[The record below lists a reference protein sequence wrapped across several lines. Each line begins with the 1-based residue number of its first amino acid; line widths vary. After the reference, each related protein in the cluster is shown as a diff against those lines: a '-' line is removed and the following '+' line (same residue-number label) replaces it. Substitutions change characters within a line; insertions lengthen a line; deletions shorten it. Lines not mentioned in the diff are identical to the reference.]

1 MKHSLLLFQIVL
13 QMKVETKNEY
23 NKAINQSVDYINGH
37 LNESIDLK
45 IIAGVAN
52 ISEFHFHRIFKAYIG
67 ESVGTYISRLRL
79 ENAAQKLQI
88 TDFTLTEIAEKTG
101 YQSQYSL
108 SKAFKKHFGVTPSA
122 FKNIQTYFS
131 SQISKTKHEPL
142 ELHPNIIHIENKHL
156 VYIRIIAKYGSELD
170 YRTAWKKLWQYAKQK
185 KIVNKKNE
193 FIGLSFDDPN
203 ITKHEQCRFY
213 ACISTDIPIKPE
225 AEFGVRTI
233 ENGKFAVFTHKGAY
247 SGLNRLYQSIYLDWL
262 PNTNKKLRHSIPF
275 EKYLNNP
282 DKVKEDDLLTE
293 IYIPIK

>member
-1 MKHSLLLFQIVL
+1 M
-13 QMKVETKNEY
+13 
-23 NKAINQSVDYINGH
+23 
-37 LNESIDLK
+37 
-45 IIAGVAN
+45 
-52 ISEFHFHRIFKAYIG
+52 
-67 ESVGTYISRLRL
+67 
-79 ENAAQKLQI
+79 QI

-101 YQSQYSL
+101 YQSQHSL

-131 SQISKTKHEPL
+131 SQISKTEHEPL
-142 ELHPNIIHIENKHL
+142 ELHPNIIHIENKNL

-170 YRTAWKKLWQYAKQK
+170 YRTAWKILWQYAKQIN
-185 KIVNKKNE
+185 IVNEKNE

-262 PNTNKKLRHSIPF
+262 PNTNIKLRHSIPF

>member
-1 MKHSLLLFQIVL
+1 
-13 QMKVETKNEY
+13 MKVDTNSEY
-23 NKAINQSVDYINGH
+23 HKAISQSIDYINSH
-37 LNESIDLK
+37 LSESIDLK
-45 IIAGVAN
+45 KVAGIAN

-67 ESVGTYISRLRL
+67 ETVGAYISRLRL

-88 TDFTLTEIAEKTG
+88 TNFTLTEIAEKTG
-101 YQSQYSL
+101 YQSQFSL

-131 SQISKTKHEPL
+131 SQFSKTEHEPL
-142 ELHPNIIHIENKHL
+142 ELHPNIVNIESKNL
-156 VYIRIIAKYGSELD
+156 VYIRIIAKYGSETD

-185 KIVNKKNE
+185 DIVIENSE

-213 ACISTDIPIKPE
+213 ACITTDKPLKPE
-225 AEFGVRTI
+225 GEFGLQTI
-233 ENGKFAVFTHKGAY
+233 KNGKFAVFTHQGAY
-247 SGLNRLYQSIYLDWL
+247 SGLNRLYQSIYMDWL
-262 PNTNKKLRHSIPF
+262 PGKKMKLRHSMPF

>member
-1 MKHSLLLFQIVL
+1 MKI
-13 QMKVETKNEY
+13 ETINEY
-23 NKAINQSVDYINGH
+23 NKAINQSIDYINRH

-45 IIAGVAN
+45 KIAN
-52 ISEFHFHRIFKAYIG
+52 ISNVSGFHFHRIFKTYIG

-79 ENAAQKLQI
+79 EKAAQKLQI
-88 TDFTLTEIAEKTG
+88 TDSTLAEIAEKTG

-131 SQISKTKHEPL
+131 SQISKTEHEPL
-142 ELHPNIIHIENKHL
+142 ELHPNIVHIENKNL

-185 KIVNKKNE
+185 NIVNEKSE

-213 ACISTDIPIKPE
+213 ACISTGKPLKPE
-225 AEFGVRTI
+225 GEFGLQAI
-233 ENGKFAVFTHKGAY
+233 ENGKFAVFTHQGSY
-247 SGLNRLYQSIYLDWL
+247 SGLNRLYRSIYLDWL

>member
-1 MKHSLLLFQIVL
+1 MSL
-13 QMKVETKNEY
+13 
-23 NKAINQSVDYINGH
+23 
-37 LNESIDLK
+37 
-45 IIAGVAN
+45 
-52 ISEFHFHRIFKAYIG
+52 RICCWRNWFN
-67 ESVGTYISRLRL
+67 S
-79 ENAAQKLQI
+79 
-88 TDFTLTEIAEKTG
+88 
-101 YQSQYSL
+101 

-131 SQISKTKHEPL
+131 SQISKTEHEPF
-142 ELHPNIIHIENKHL
+142 ELHPNIVHIENKNL

-185 KIVNKKNE
+185 NIVNEKSE

-203 ITKHEQCRFY
+203 ITKPEQCRFY
-213 ACISTDIPIKPE
+213 ACISTDTPIKPE